1 MINDSLLIACGSG
14 SGLVGV
20 QQTDL
25 GVGITGLDVSHT
37 YYSAAFSPDGAFL
50 ALGHASGGKLSI
62 INTSDWSEVPATPY
76 ISYNVEDCAFS
87 PDGAHLA
94 AVYFY
99 GNTLTVINTAD
110 WSVVAGTPSMPGTT
124 YGCSFSMDNNFLAI
138 AHGSGNN
145 LTILNTTDWSA
156 EAGTPVLPG
165 ASYTCAFSP
174 DGDFLAVGHTGG
186 NRLTIINT
194 ADWSVVAGTPSL
206 TSDTRYCAFSP
217 GGDFL
222 ALANSSG
229 NRLTIINTADWSVV
243 AGTPALPSTGYG
255 CAFSP
260 DGSLLAVGHDAGNSL
275 TIINTADWS
284 VVADTPAL
292 PATGRACAF
301 SPTSLITPGRK
312 VETKDYSGA
321 YIAATVSIVDRN
333 LSLIDTINS
342 LGALNLY
349 RFKESDLWLIMKD
362 DRPGATSDAFAR
374 IILDA
379 NSGDLPPLVLTQGY
393 IGDLVT
399 ISSNLTTQAGAPG
412 DEVVIRNWTTRELVA
427 KVIPDAN
434 GDWSAQVPPGTYDVS
449 YIAENCAPVIHGPY
463 TVELP

>member
-174 DGDFLAVGHTGG
+174 DGDFLAVGHTG
-186 NRLTIINT
+186 
-194 ADWSVVAGTPSL
+194 
-206 TSDTRYCAFSP
+206 
-217 GGDFL
+217 
-222 ALANSSG
+222 G